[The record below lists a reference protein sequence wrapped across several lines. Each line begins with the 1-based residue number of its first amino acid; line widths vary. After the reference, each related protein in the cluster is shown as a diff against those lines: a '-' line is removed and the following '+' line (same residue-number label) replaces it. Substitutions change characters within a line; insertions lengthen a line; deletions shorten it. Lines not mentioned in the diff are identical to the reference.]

1 MAMHASET
9 PLQSGMNAGHS
20 IANWESSVFSRKTHL
35 AVAVAAACSFNQAL
49 AADSQAVQ
57 LDAQTVIGSADSD
70 QPDSYKAAPSSAATK
85 LELTPRQTP
94 QSVSTITGAQLEDF
108 KLDSVNDALKYTTGI
123 QVQEVETDRTYYTA
137 RGFDITNFQ
146 YDGIGIPFV
155 YGNVEGDLDT
165 AIYERVEVIRGANG
179 LMSGTGNPSATIN
192 FVRKRP
198 TLEPQARI
206 DLTAGSWDKRRIDT
220 DVSGALTEAGNIRG
234 RVVYANENKNSY
246 LDRYSREKNIFHGVI
261 EADLDD
267 STLFTLGHTLQ
278 KSNANSSMWGAL
290 PLAYLDGSA
299 TDYDESTSTSADW
312 SYWNVQENRTFAELA
327 HRFANGWQAKAVL
340 TRVEKKGD
348 GSLFYMYGT
357 PDRATGLGLFSYP
370 SEYQDKNK
378 QLIADLNASGPFSLA
393 GREHELVIGG
403 SWSKSELED
412 ISWYDS
418 STGTALPPLE
428 DWDGNYPQPLND
440 AGSNG
445 SDFTDR
451 MKSVYSAARFSLTDS
466 LNLIT
471 GVRIVDVESDG
482 SNYGVSKSTAYS
494 SEVVPYAGLVY
505 DLTEQYSVY
514 ASYTEIFDP
523 QTKLERGGDRLAP
536 VEGVN
541 YEAGIKGELFDDQ
554 VNVSLA
560 VFRTEQDNVAADD
573 GTVGGVTYY
582 KSMQGITSEGYE
594 LEVSGEVLPG
604 LQATAGYTFVDIQD
618 AADAH
623 AITYAP
629 KHMLRA
635 SSTYRIPG
643 IEQLKVGASLSWQN
657 TIHRDVALANGN
669 SARVEQ
675 DAYALVNLMASY
687 DIDPNWS
694 VSANL
699 NNLTDEK
706 YLTSLY
712 WDQAYYGAP
721 RNASMTV
728 SWKY

>member
-1 MAMHASET
+1 V
-9 PLQSGMNAGHS
+9 L
-20 IANWESSVFSRKTHL
+20 SRKTRL
-35 AVAVAAACSFNQAL
+35 AVAIAAACSFNHAL
-49 AADSQAVQ
+49 AAEDTAVQ
-57 LDAQTVIGSADSD
+57 LDAQTVVGSADD
-70 QPDSYKAAPSSAATK
+70 AQPDSYKAAPSSAATK
-85 LELTPRQTP
+85 LDLTPRQTP
-94 QSVSTITGAQLEDF
+94 QSISTITGAQLEDF

-123 QVQEVETDRTYYTA
+123 QVQEVETDRTYYSA

-146 YDGIGIPFV
+146 YDGLGIPFV

-198 TLEPQARI
+198 TLAPQARV
-206 DLTAGSWDKRRIDT
+206 DLTGGSWDKRRIDA
-220 DVSGALTEAGNIRG
+220 DVSGALTESGNVRG

-246 LDRYSREKNIFHGVI
+246 LDRYSREKNVFHGVV
-261 EADLDD
+261 EVDLND

-278 KSNANSSMWGAL
+278 KSDANSPMWGAL
-290 PLAYLDGSA
+290 PLNFSDGSA
-299 TDYDESTSTSADW
+299 TDYSRSTSTSSDW
-312 SYWNVQENRTFAELA
+312 AYWDVQENRTFAELA
-327 HRFANGWQAKAVL
+327 HNFANGWQAKAVL
-340 TRVEKKGD
+340 THVEKKGD

-357 PDRATGLGLFSYP
+357 PDRDTGLGLFSYP

-378 QLIADLNASGPFSLA
+378 QLVADLYASGPFALA
-393 GREHELVIGG
+393 GREHELVVGG

-412 ISWYDS
+412 TSWYDS
-418 STGTALPPLE
+418 TTGTALPPLE
-428 DWDGNYPQPLND
+428 DWNGNIGKPLND
-440 AGSNG
+440 MPTNG

-451 MKSVYSAARFSLTDS
+451 MQSVYSAARFSLTDS

-471 GVRIVDVESDG
+471 GARVVDVDSDG
-482 SNYGVSKSTAYS
+482 TNYGESKSTSYNN
-494 SEVVPYAGLVY
+494 EVVPYAGLVY
-505 DLTEQYSVY
+505 DLNEQYSVY

-523 QTKLERGGDRLAP
+523 QTKQDASGNRLAP

-541 YEAGIKGELFDDQ
+541 YEAGIKAELLDDK
-554 VNVSLA
+554 VNLSLA
-560 VFRTEQDNVAADD
+560 VFRTEQDNVASVAGMNG
-573 GTVGGVTYY
+573 GTIFY
-582 KSMQGITSEGYE
+582 KGAEGITSEGYE
-594 LEVSGEVLPG
+594 VEISGELLQG

-618 AADAH
+618 AEDKH
-623 AITYAP
+623 AVTYSP

-635 SSTYRIPG
+635 STTYRIPG
-643 IEQLKVGASLSWQN
+643 LEQLKVGASMSWQD
-657 TIHRDVALANGN
+657 DVYNGI
-669 SARVEQ
+669 AEQ

-699 NNLTDEK
+699 NNVTDEK
-706 YLTSLY
+706 YLSSLY
-712 WDQAYYGAP
+712 WTQAYYGAP